1 MPILVRATL
10 IGALFLSAGSLI
22 GCSRPET
29 LWQAKLASPDGQWIA
44 SARTAA
50 YGGGPTA
57 TVLSEVY
64 LQRTKSSE
72 QPFPV
77 LAFGEGPSLM
87 KPQFR
92 WLAPHEL
99 EVSFRSEPHLDTQVV
114 KYAGVNIVVKVRP
127 SESTSQ

>member
-1 MPILVRATL
+1 MPSVVCAALF
-10 IGALFLSAGSLI
+10 GALFLPAGSLI

-29 LWQAKLASPDGQWIA
+29 LWEAKVASPDGQWIA

-50 YGGGPTA
+50 YGGGPIA
-57 TVLSEVY
+57 AVLSSVY
-64 LQRTKSSE
+64 LQRAKSSD

-87 KPQFR
+87 KPQLR
-92 WLAPHEL
+92 WLASDEL

-114 KYAGVNIVVKVRP
+114 KYAGAP
-127 SESTSQ
+127 YFH